1 MKKLTCWSAAL
12 FFAFGIS
19 LVSAETTIK
28 ERIPDSAE
36 ESTTV
41 IQRSKNPKL
50 GVDKYEI
57 VSEEEEIAGDPT
69 PGTKEALKAWKDAC
83 AEWKKE
89 ARENNKDNSIITLSC
104 GTPQKTTDGTG
115 NGLYTYK
122 SNARIKVKVKI
133 EAASR

>member
-1 MKKLTCWSAAL
+1 MMKNHRLIFLFAVLFATGAA
-12 FFAFGIS
+12 F
-19 LVSAETTIK
+19 AETTIK
-28 ERIPDSAE
+28 EKLPDSAE

-57 VSEEEEIAGDPT
+57 VSEEDEIAGEPT
-69 PGTKEALKAWKDAC
+69 AGTKEAYKAWKDAC

-89 ARENNKDNSIITLSC
+89 ARENNKENSIITLSC
-104 GTPQKTTDGTG
+104 GTAKKETDGTG

-122 SNARIKVKVKI
+122 SQARMKVKVKL